1 VKTAKTPA
9 IPPSAVAYSYIRFSH
24 PDQAKGDSLR
34 RQTEAAEAWCEK
46 NHVRLDSSTT
56 LHDLG
61 KSAYTG
67 AHRTNPDRHALA
79 AFLKLVEAGKVPRGS
94 YLVVE
99 NLDRLSREDIQPA
112 LLLVLNLM
120 QAGVRIVQLKPA
132 EMVFDDKSDTMPVMM
147 MMIELSRGHGESAI
161 KSERVGAAWAER
173 KRKARENG
181 EVLTRRVPAWVEER
195 SGKLVLVPERA
206 DAVRRIFALA
216 ASGYGHASIVRRLT
230 EDKVPAFGSSG
241 RWTRP
246 YVAKILTGRVAL
258 GECQVRAGRDRHP
271 DGDPIPG
278 YFPPV
283 VTEAVWLAARAGA
296 AERLQKRGRVGRR
309 INPFAGLLR
318 NAREGDTY
326 FVTDKGQGPVLINTA
341 SCDGAAPSVTFPYQ
355 TFERAILLMLR
366 EIDPQ
371 DILNGDHAPDESQ
384 VLAGKLVHVEASI
397 AAIEADLDAHG
408 DSPELLQRLRARG
421 EQKRALAQKLA
432 DAKQRAAN
440 PLSSA
445 WGECQSLAA
454 VLDAAPDPDDTRRR
468 LRSLLRR
475 MIDSIWLWVA
485 KRGRDRL
492 CAAQIWFAGL
502 KKHRDYLILH
512 RPPLCNGKMPRRE
525 GGWWARSLAS
535 SADPGDLDLRKPDHA
550 KRLATALEQIDLDA
564 IIGETPE
571 E

>member
-1 VKTAKTPA
+1 MKTAKTPA
-9 IPPSAVAYSYIRFSH
+9 VPPSAVAYSYVRFSH

-46 NHVRLDSSTT
+46 NGVRLDASTT

-147 MMIELSRGHGESAI
+147 MIMELSRGHGESAI

-181 EVLTRRVPAWVEER
+181 EVLTRRVPAWVEEED
-195 SGKLVLVPERA
+195 GKLVLIPERA
-206 DAVRRIFALA
+206 AVVKRIFTLA
-216 ASGYGHASIVRRLT
+216 AGGYGHASIVKRLT
-230 EDKVPAFGSSG
+230 EDKVPAFGPAG

-278 YFPPV
+278 YFPAV
-283 VTEAVWLAARAGA
+283 VTENEWLAARAGA
-296 AERLQKRGRVGRR
+296 AERLQKRGRVGRHV
-309 INPFAGLLR
+309 NPFAGLLR
-318 NAREGDTY
+318 DARNGGTY
-326 FVTDKGQGPVLINTA
+326 FVTNKNKGQGLVLVSTA
-341 SCDGAAPSVTFPYQ
+341 SCDGATPMASFPYQ
-355 TFERAILLMLR
+355 TFEQAVLSLLR
-366 EIDPQ
+366 EIDPH
-371 DILNGDHAPDESQ
+371 DILNGDHGPDDSQ
-384 VLAGKLVHVEASI
+384 VLAGELVGVEASI
-397 AAIEADLDAHG
+397 ATIEAEMDANG
-408 DSPELLQRLRARG
+408 ESPVLFKRLRAKEER
-421 EQKRALAQKLA
+421 KRVLAKKLA
-432 DAKQRAAN
+432 DAQQRAAN
-440 PLSSA
+440 PLSAA
-445 WGECQSLAA
+445 WGECQSLAS
-454 VLDAAPDPDDTRRR
+454 VLDTAPDPDGARLR

-475 MIDSIWLWVA
+475 MVDSVWLLVVR
-485 KRGRDRL
+485 RGRGRC
-492 CAAQIWFAGL
+492 CAVQVWFAGG
-502 KKHRDYLILH
+502 KKHRDYLIWH
-512 RPPLCNGKMPRRE
+512 QPSLCNGKMPRRE
-525 GGWWARSLAS
+525 GGWWAKSLSTVAM
-535 SADPGDLDLRKPDHA
+535 PGDLDLRRREDVKLLEA
-550 KRLATALEQIDLDA
+550 ALADVDLSADGMA
-564 IIGETPE
+564 G
-571 E
+571 